1 MASAGSASANRAARD
16 SQPSRCACS
25 TAWRRVLRRYL
36 FNPPSAWAVAKRD
49 NPDVARHIW
58 HFDVP
63 RGPVGRFRAFTSF
76 FWGIW
81 DFSENQSAARDLLR
95 YVAQPEVVTQMLR
108 ASQGFDLPMI
118 RSHYN
123 HSQVWAEAEPPAGV
137 LYNYAMLGDER
148 TVFDGYPA
156 PPEIGAR
163 IATQQILPTLAAL
176 VTQGGE
182 TINDAIGWAENELEG
197 VLRG

>member
-1 MASAGSASANRAARD
+1 MPDSVYAWDDASNNRWLISGEGGAI
-16 SQPSRCACS
+16 
-25 TAWRRVLRRYL
+25 

-49 NPDVARHIW
+49 NPGVARHIW

-148 TVFDGYPA
+148 TVFAGYPA